1 MKAREIVFKV
11 LKVVVALTVIMV
23 IVMAV
28 IKFSAKVYDF
38 GFRIFGEEAMTPPP
52 GYTTSVAITEGK
64 SVMEIG
70 EILEEKKLIRDAK
83 LFYFQELVSDY
94 HGMLKPGV
102 YELSTAMTP
111 EEMMEIMAGSNE
123 DDGEVTGNSES
134 ASENSISD
142 NMAEDID
149 AGDMGDTGV
158 TEEAPVTEE

>member
-38 GFRIFGEEAMTPPP
+38 GFRIFGEEAMTPAP

-111 EEMMEIMAGSNE
+111 EEMMEIMAGSG
-123 DDGEVTGNSES
+123 DDGEVSGNSES
-134 ASENSISD
+134 ASENSVSD
-142 NMAEDID
+142 NMAV
-149 AGDMGDTGV
+149 DTETGEMADPGLTEETVV
-158 TEEAPVTEE
+158 TEE

>member
-111 EEMMEIMAGSNE
+111 EEMMEIMAGSG
-123 DDGEVTGNSES
+123 DDGEVSGNSES
-134 ASENSISD
+134 TSENSISD
-142 NMAEDID
+142 NMA
-149 AGDMGDTGV
+149 ADTETGEMADPGLTEETVV
-158 TEEAPVTEE
+158 TEE

>member
-111 EEMMEIMAGSNE
+111 EEMMEIMAGSG
-123 DDGEVTGNSES
+123 DDGEVSGNSES
-134 ASENSISD
+134 ASENSVSD
-142 NMAEDID
+142 NMAV
-149 AGDMGDTGV
+149 DTETGEMADPGLTEETVV
-158 TEEAPVTEE
+158 TEE

>member
-38 GFRIFGEEAMTPPP
+38 GFRIFGEEAMTPAP

-111 EEMMEIMAGSNE
+111 EEMMEIMAGSG
-123 DDGEVTGNSES
+123 DDGEVSGNSES
-134 ASENSISD
+134 TSENSISD
-142 NMAEDID
+142 NMAAYTE
-149 AGDMGDTGV
+149 TGEMADPGLTEETVV
-158 TEEAPVTEE
+158 TEE

>member
-38 GFRIFGEEAMTPPP
+38 GFRIFGEEAMTPAP

-111 EEMMEIMAGSNE
+111 EEMMEIMAGSG
-123 DDGEVTGNSES
+123 DDGEVSGNSES

-142 NMAEDID
+142 NMAV
-149 AGDMGDTGV
+149 DTETGEMADPGLTEETVV
-158 TEEAPVTEE
+158 TEE

>member
-1 MKAREIVFKV
+1 
-11 LKVVVALTVIMV
+11 
-23 IVMAV
+23 
-28 IKFSAKVYDF
+28 
-38 GFRIFGEEAMTPPP
+38 MTPAP

-111 EEMMEIMAGSNE
+111 EEMMEIIAGSG
-123 DDGEVTGNSES
+123 DDGEVSGNSES
-134 ASENSISD
+134 TSENSISD
-142 NMAEDID
+142 NMA
-149 AGDMGDTGV
+149 ADTETGEMAYPGLTEETVV
-158 TEEAPVTEE
+158 TEE

>member
-38 GFRIFGEEAMTPPP
+38 GFRIFGEEAMTPAP

-111 EEMMEIMAGSNE
+111 EEMMEIMAGSG
-123 DDGEVTGNSES
+123 DDGEVSGNSES
-134 ASENSISD
+134 ASENSVSD
-142 NMAEDID
+142 NMAV
-149 AGDMGDTGV
+149 DTETGEMSDPGLTEETVV
-158 TEEAPVTEE
+158 TEE